1 MYYQTENLIFKI
13 SPLVLKKT
21 ISFPLAIFAIG
32 LGIWFLIFTFW
43 TGGIIVFGDEE

>member
-21 ISFPLAIFAIG
+21 ISYPLAIFAIG
-32 LGIWFLIFTFW
+32 IGVWFLIYTFW
-43 TGGIIVFGDEE
+43 IGVTIVFGDEE